1 MSGEL
6 LRFEYRAPN
15 TVEEACSLLSRYK
28 DKARVIAGGTD
39 LLISMKSKQIM
50 PQEIINLKTI
60 PDLDYIH
67 YADEEGLRIG
77 ALATMHDI
85 ESSPIIQ
92 ERFPMLASAASHMG
106 SPGIRNMA
114 TIAGNVCRAAP
125 SADTATPLLALK
137 AKLKLVSVVGERI
150 VSLEEFFIGPGESV
164 LRSDEILTE
173 LQIPNPPPNTLSAY
187 VRSAAREA
195 VAIAQVVVSV
205 VVTLEKTGVVDARI
219 FLGAVAP
226 TPVRATQAEEIL
238 KGKAIDDSLI
248 EEASQAALAAAKPI
262 SDIRCSDLYRNEM
275 IKVLVYRALRQV
287 TFSA

>member
-1 MSGEL
+1 MSGEFL
-6 LRFEYRAPN
+6 HFEYRAPN

-28 DKARVIAGGTD
+28 GKARVIAGGTD
-39 LLISMKSKQIM
+39 LLISMKAKQII
-50 PQEIINLKTI
+50 PQEIINLKAI
-60 PDLDYIH
+60 PNLDYIH
-67 YADEEGLRIG
+67 YTDEEGLRIG

-85 ESSPIIQ
+85 ENSPIIQ
-92 ERFPMLASAASHMG
+92 ERFPMLASAARQMG
-106 SPGIRNMA
+106 SPGIRNIA
-114 TIAGNVCRAAP
+114 TIAGNICRAAP

-137 AKLKLVSVVGERI
+137 AKLKIVSDAGARI
-150 VSLEEFFIGPGESV
+150 VSLEEFFVGPGETV

-173 LQIPNPPPNTLSAY
+173 IQIPNPTPITLSAY
-187 VRSAAREA
+187 VRSSARAA

-205 VVTLEKTGVVDARI
+205 VVTLEKTSIVDARI

-248 EEASQAALAAAKPI
+248 EKAAQAALAAAKPI
-262 SDIRCSDLYRNEM
+262 SDIRCSALYRNEM

-287 TFSA
+287 TISI